1 MNFLSSHFV
10 LFLPPALLIWY
21 ALRRREIARIVVMAA
36 ASLVFYADDH
46 VWFVAIILACCIVDW
61 AVGQCLSH
69 QKSLAVLAAG
79 VGSNLALLC
88 VWKYAPLALATV
100 ASTTDWV
107 EPEMVRSVTAS
118 WIVPLGVSF
127 YAFSGIAYMVDVYRG
142 DAAAEPSLLRYTLFA
157 VFFPHLV
164 AGPILRARDFLV
176 DLGPG
181 KLPMRPDAVWEGAQ
195 LIALGTFK
203 KAVIGDRIAFAIDPY
218 FAHAGDASTIGV
230 WSLPYLYLYAFQIYF
245 DFSGYTDIARGLG
258 LWFGFRW
265 PENFNQPYLASSV
278 KEFWRRWHITL
289 SLFLRDYLYV
299 PLGGN
304 RRGKTRKA
312 FAIMATMSLGGLW
325 HGASWTFLVW
335 GGLHGAFLII
345 HMNWEKTVLARR
357 LAEKGGMP
365 WALASVF
372 LTFHAVTM
380 AWAFFRVPE
389 FADALICLRSTVIF
403 DRAQLFA
410 GGSGHVDVWLLL
422 AVYGV
427 ASAVVQANGGKWSLK
442 VLQQSASAI
451 SFKSGILWGGS
462 LGLLLLAWLAAPTQ
476 SAQPFIYF
484 QF

>member
-10 LFLPPALLIWY
+10 LFLPIALLIWHVF
-21 ALRRREIARIVVMAA
+21 RNREIARISLMVI
-36 ASLVFYADDH
+36 ASLVFYADEH
-46 VWFVAIILACCIVDW
+46 AWFVFVILACCIVDW
-61 AVGQCLSH
+61 AVGQRLAR
-69 QKSLAVLAAG
+69 QKSRAILAAG
-79 VGSNLALLC
+79 VGFNLALLC
-88 VWKYAPLALATV
+88 IWKYAPLALATV
-100 ASTTDWV
+100 ASTTEWV
-107 EPEMVRSVTAS
+107 EPELVRSVTAS

-181 KLPMRPDAVWEGAQ
+181 KLPMRPEAIWEGAQ
-195 LIALGTFK
+195 LIALGAFK
-203 KAVIGDRIAFAIDPY
+203 KAVVGDRIALAIDPY
-218 FAHAGDASTIGV
+218 FAHVGDASTIGV

-265 PENFNQPYLASSV
+265 PENFNRPYLASSV

-304 RRGKTRKA
+304 RRGNTRKA
-312 FAIMATMSLGGLW
+312 FAIMATMSLGGIW

-335 GGLHGAFLII
+335 GGLHGVFLII
-345 HMNWEKTVLARR
+345 HMMWGKSKLARR
-357 LAEKGGMP
+357 LAEKGGMA
-365 WALASVF
+365 WTLASVF

-389 FADALICLRSTVIF
+389 FADALACLRSTVIF
-403 DRAQLFA
+403 DRSLLLA
-410 GGSGHVDVWLLL
+410 GGSGHADVWLLL
-422 AVYGV
+422 AAYGI
-427 ASAVVQANGGKWSLK
+427 ATAVIQTNREKWRLK
-442 VLQQSASAI
+442 ILQQTSGI
-451 SFKSGILWGGS
+451 FGFKSGLMWGGT
-462 LGLLLLAWLAAPTQ
+462 LGLLLFAWLAAPTQ